1 MRALIQRVTKA
12 SVTVD
17 GKKISE
23 IGKGILILLGITHG
37 DNEKDINYLLEKI
50 SNLRI
55 FEKDGKLDLSVREVS
70 GEMLLV
76 SQFTLYGDCN
86 KGRRPD
92 FNGAASIEEA
102 RATFEKACGIFGNS
116 DVPVKTGQFQAN
128 MQVEL
133 VNDGPFTLMIESRRS
148 PDGDKKL

>member
-1 MRALIQRVTKA
+1 MRALIQRVTGA

-37 DNEKDINYLLEKI
+37 DNQDDARYLLEKI
-50 SNLRI
+50 GNLRI
-55 FEKDGKLDLSVREVS
+55 YEGADGKLDLSIRDVG
-70 GEMLLV
+70 GELLLV
-76 SQFTLYGDCN
+76 SQFTLYGECD

-92 FNGAASIEEA
+92 FTKAAPVDEA
-102 RATFEKACGIFGNS
+102 RKTFEDTCEIFKKS
-116 DVPVKTGQFQAN
+116 DIPTKTGQFQAM

-133 VNDGPFTLMIESRRS
+133 INDGPLTLMIES
-148 PDGDKKL
+148 K

>member
-1 MRALIQRVTKA
+1 MRALIQRVTGA

-37 DNEKDINYLLEKI
+37 DNQDDARYLLEKI
-50 SNLRI
+50 GNLRI
-55 FEKDGKLDLSVREVS
+55 YEGADGKLDLSIRDVG
-70 GEMLLV
+70 GEFLLV
-76 SQFTLYGDCN
+76 SQFTLYGECD

-92 FNGAASIEEA
+92 FTKAAPVDEA
-102 RATFEKACGIFGNS
+102 RKTFEDTCEIFKKS
-116 DVPVKTGQFQAN
+116 DIPTKTGQFQAM

-133 VNDGPFTLMIESRRS
+133 INDGPLTLMIES
-148 PDGDKKL
+148 K

>member
-17 GKKISE
+17 GNKLSE
-23 IGKGILILLGITHG
+23 IGKGILILLGITQG

-55 FEKDGKLDLSVREVS
+55 FEKDGKLDLSVRDVQ
-70 GEMLLV
+70 GELLLV

-92 FNGAASIEEA
+92 FNGAAPIEEA
-102 RATFEKACGIFGNS
+102 RTVFEKSCEIFQKS
-116 DVPVKTGQFQAN
+116 DVPVKIGQFQAN

-133 VNDGPFTLMIESRRS
+133 INDGPFTLMIES
-148 PDGDKKL
+148 KKV

>member
-1 MRALIQRVTKA
+1 MRALIQRVTRA

-17 GKKISE
+17 INKISE
-23 IGKGILILLGITHG
+23 IGRGILILLGITHG

-55 FEKDGKLDLSVREVS
+55 FEGPAETGSKLDLSIRDIK
-70 GEMLLV
+70 GEFMLV

-92 FNGAASIEEA
+92 FNNAAPIEEA
-102 RATFEKACGIFGNS
+102 RKIFTTACEIFQKS
-116 DVPVKTGQFQAN
+116 DIPTKTGQFQAN

-133 VNDGPFTLMIESRRS
+133 INDGPVTLMIES
-148 PDGDKKL
+148 KK